1 MRCGP
6 HAIACHGRSGGGS
19 LRRAARALSST
30 VVTADSPTAPVLLV
44 LAAGLGSRY
53 GGLKQME
60 TVGPGGATLMDYAV
74 FDAARA
80 GFGAAVFVVRPEMDP
95 AFSDQVL
102 PRFVG
107 RLAVRTA
114 HQRFDLPPGFAIP
127 PGRTKPW
134 GTAHAVL
141 AAADAI
147 GAPFAVINAD
157 DFYGREAYAA
167 VGEFLRAPQPAGP
180 PTYALAGFR
189 LARTT
194 SDAGPVNR
202 AVCHV
207 TADGWLRSV
216 SEVLHI
222 AADGAGGFRGEEH
235 GRTLRLGGDELVSMN
250 MWAFTPALFAP
261 LRAGF
266 EDFLRATPSSGD
278 AGPAAGTPSAG
289 HPPTGEAT
297 KREYL
302 IPTAVQDLIGRGAA
316 RVRVIPTESRW
327 TGMTHPEDRMV
338 VEARIRE
345 MVAGGE
351 YPEILW

>member
-1 MRCGP
+1 
-6 HAIACHGRSGGGS
+6 
-19 LRRAARALSST
+19 
-30 VVTADSPTAPVLLV
+30 VTADSPTAPVLLV

-60 TVGPGGATLMDYAV
+60 AVGPGGATLMDYAV

-107 RLAVRTA
+107 RVAVRTV
-114 HQRFDLPPGFAIP
+114 HQRFNLPPGHAIP

-141 AAADAI
+141 AAADVV

-157 DFYGREAYAA
+157 DFYGWDAYAA
-167 VGEFLRAPQPAGP
+167 IAAFLRAPQPDGP

-207 TADGWLRSV
+207 TGDGWLRSV

-222 AADGAGGFRGEEH
+222 AADGADGFRGEEH
-235 GRTLRLGGDELVSMN
+235 GRTLRLRGDEPVSMN
-250 MWAFTPALFAP
+250 MWAFTPALFDP

-266 EDFLRATPSSGD
+266 EDFLRGEAPTGAEGAPAEAASAGRQSSGD
-278 AGPAAGTPSAG
+278 PM
-289 HPPTGEAT
+289 

-302 IPTAVQDLIGRGAA
+302 IPTAVQELIARGEAK
-316 RVRVIPTESRW
+316 VRVIPTESPW
-327 TGMTHPEDRMV
+327 TGMTHPEDRPV
-338 VEARIRE
+338 VEARLRE
-345 MVAGGE
+345 MVSNGE
-351 YPEILW
+351 YPKQLW